1 MDYFTAANRAD
12 HDNTR
17 IDEVKSSVVEANNN
31 NDAVDSKFLQDNI
44 GDQNDGDHADGDDEE
59 DDKEDD
65 DRDDE
70 DREANDNDHYDD
82 DGDENDGNNTSE
94 VDDTSTTHPV
104 VIDGVLE
111 ES

>member
-1 MDYFTAANRAD
+1 MA
-12 HDNTR
+12 
-17 IDEVKSSVVEANNN
+17 SSARETLAIVSGSDMTIEISSGKPLSELTVVEANNN

-70 DREANDNDHYDD
+70 DREANDNDHYD
-82 DGDENDGNNTSE
+82 
-94 VDDTSTTHPV
+94 
-104 VIDGVLE
+104 GVLE